1 MIKSATI
8 TQTGDLELE
17 HNIDGNPDYGH
28 LTVSLNLGE
37 KFIADRGALAW
48 MSQGMD
54 IKARLLGGKV
64 SAFIRKLVGGES
76 LFVGEFSHY
85 TGGQAT
91 FWPSVPG
98 EISHR
103 KMSGDSFI
111 LTGGSFMDCTPGINL
126 KTRFGG
132 LKAMLSGER
141 SFFIECSGEGDLFFN
156 PFGALI
162 EKDIN
167 GSFTVDTG
175 HMVAWEPSLT
185 YSIRGLGGLKST
197 LLSGEGVAMRFFQAP
212 GISSCLLDSD
222 ALNSSVWTTR

>member
-54 IKARLLGGKV
+54 VKARLLGGKI

-85 TGGQAT
+85 TGGPAT

-111 LTGGSFMDCTPGINL
+111 LTR
-126 KTRFGG
+126 RFVHGFH
-132 LKAMLSGER
+132 SGHQPQDPVR
-141 SFFIECSGEGDLFFN
+141 RT
-156 PFGALI
+156 
-162 EKDIN
+162 K
-167 GSFTVDTG
+167 
-175 HMVAWEPSLT
+175 
-185 YSIRGLGGLKST
+185 
-197 LLSGEGVAMRFFQAP
+197 
-212 GISSCLLDSD
+212 SD
-222 ALNSSVWTTR
+222 ALWGTVVLYRVQWRG

>member
-28 LTVSLNLGE
+28 LAVSLNLGE
-37 KFIADRGALAW
+37 KFIADRGAMAW
-48 MSQGMD
+48 MSQGVD
-54 IKARLLGGKV
+54 VKARLLGGKV

-85 TGGQAT
+85 TGRQVT
-91 FWPSVPG
+91 FWPSVLG

-141 SFFIECSGEGDLFFN
+141 SFFIECSGEGDLF
-156 PFGALI
+156 L
-162 EKDIN
+162 
-167 GSFTVDTG
+167 T
-175 HMVAWEPSLT
+175 PSERLSKKTLT
-185 YSIRGLGGLKST
+185 ARSPST
-197 LLSGEGVAMRFFQAP
+197 P
-212 GISSCLLDSD
+212 GIGLLGNP
-222 ALNSSVWTTR
+222 A

>member
-8 TQTGDLELE
+8 TQTGDSELE

-37 KFIADRGALAW
+37 KFIADHGALAW

-54 IKARLLGGKV
+54 VKARLLGGKV

-103 KMSGDSFI
+103 RMSGDSFI

-156 PFGALI
+156 TFGALI

-175 HMVAWEPSLT
+175 HVVAWEPSLT
-185 YSIRGLGGLKST
+185 LLDQGLGRSEKH
-197 LLSGEGVAMRFFQAP
+197 
-212 GISSCLLDSD
+212 
-222 ALNSSVWTTR
+222 SSVGRGRGHAILPGSRNFLMSP